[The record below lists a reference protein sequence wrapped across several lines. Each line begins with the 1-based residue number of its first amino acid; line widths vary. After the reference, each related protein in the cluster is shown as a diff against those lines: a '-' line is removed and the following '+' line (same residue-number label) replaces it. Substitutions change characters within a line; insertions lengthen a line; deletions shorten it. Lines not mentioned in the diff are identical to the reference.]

1 MRYLYFGSV
10 RGDLQEGYFY
20 DSRCQSPSPRAQNRG
35 FCALLGFV
43 TLVFGHFE
51 HKIEVFV
58 RFWGLE
64 PSFSGISSTTSRFLC
79 AFSLRDPRFRAV
91 RAQNRGFCAL
101 FAFKTLVFGLSEHKI
116 EVFVLVNLMCSKR
129 LRDYVLTPIYEAST
143 FAEKQLKM
151 EELIP
156 AQSASHYRKTIDD
169 YKLRL
174 KDNPD
179 LKLSE
184 FCKEVHTNYR
194 RVLGWTR
201 RHGISISALKSKAS
215 GGTAWGLSDTE
226 PGNAFIQFVPSSRL
240 TSASLLGISITFPD
254 GVNLTLQESSVES
267 VISLL
272 TIYQSRHGGAKSCS
286 D

>member
-1 MRYLYFGSV
+1 M
-10 RGDLQEGYFY
+10 QEGHDYGKRLGGY
-20 DSRCQSPSPRAQNRG
+20 DKLLHDYASRWQFLSSLCQFLPSRSPLKSSRAQNRG
-35 FCALLGFV
+35 FCALLPFR
-43 TLVFGHFE
+43 TLDF
-51 HKIEVFV
+51 
-58 RFWGLE
+58 
-64 PSFSGISSTTSRFLC
+64 
-79 AFSLRDPRFRAV
+79 
-91 RAQNRGFCAL
+91 
-101 FAFKTLVFGLSEHKI
+101 
-116 EVFVLVNLMCSKR
+116 SKR

-143 FAEKQLKM
+143 FAKKQLKM

-156 AQSASHYRKTIDD
+156 AQAASRYRKTIDD

-184 FCKEVHTNYR
+184 YCKEVHTNYR

-240 TSASLLGISITFPD
+240 TTASLLGISITFPD
-254 GVNLTLQESSVES
+254 GVNLTLQESNVES

>member
-1 MRYLYFGSV
+1 M
-10 RGDLQEGYFY
+10 
-20 DSRCQSPSPRAQNRG
+20 
-35 FCALLGFV
+35 
-43 TLVFGHFE
+43 
-51 HKIEVFV
+51 
-58 RFWGLE
+58 
-64 PSFSGISSTTSRFLC
+64 
-79 AFSLRDPRFRAV
+79 
-91 RAQNRGFCAL
+91 
-101 FAFKTLVFGLSEHKI
+101 
-116 EVFVLVNLMCSKR
+116 
-129 LRDYVLTPIYEAST
+129 
-143 FAEKQLKM
+143 KM

-156 AQSASHYRKTIDD
+156 AQCASRYRKTIDD

-240 TSASLLGISITFPD
+240 TSASL
-254 GVNLTLQESSVES
+254 
-267 VISLL
+267 
-272 TIYQSRHGGAKSCS
+272 
-286 D
+286 

>member
-1 MRYLYFGSV
+1 MLPEHKNSIFVSKRPTIS
-10 RGDLQEGYFY
+10 EK
-20 DSRCQSPSPRAQNRG
+20 SPILTQKPR
-35 FCALLGFV
+35 FCARKAGKWGSRSQKAHKNAD
-43 TLVFGHFE
+43 FG
-51 HKIEVFV
+51 
-58 RFWGLE
+58 
-64 PSFSGISSTTSRFLC
+64 
-79 AFSLRDPRFRAV
+79 
-91 RAQNRGFCAL
+91 
-101 FAFKTLVFGLSEHKI
+101 
-116 EVFVLVNLMCSKR
+116 KR
-129 LRDYVLTPIYEAST
+129 LRGYVLTPIYEAST

-201 RHGISISALKSKAS
+201 RHGISISVLKSKAS

>member
-1 MRYLYFGSV
+1 MRFCPPKPLFSGISSTKSGFLCAFGL
-10 RGDLQEGYFY
+10 RNPHF
-20 DSRCQSPSPRAQNRG
+20 RAFRAQNRG
-35 FCALLGFV
+35 FCAFLAFA
-43 TLVFGHFE
+43 TLVFG
-51 HKIEVFV
+51 
-58 RFWGLE
+58 
-64 PSFSGISSTTSRFLC
+64 
-79 AFSLRDPRFRAV
+79 
-91 RAQNRGFCAL
+91 
-101 FAFKTLVFGLSEHKI
+101 
-116 EVFVLVNLMCSKR
+116 KR

-143 FAEKQLKM
+143 FAKKQLKM

-156 AQSASHYRKTIDD
+156 AQAASRYRKTIDD

>member
-1 MRYLYFGSV
+1 MICRKATFTLSV
-10 RGDLQEGYFY
+10 SAITLPDANFPT
-20 DSRCQSPSPRAQNRG
+20 SRAQNRV
-35 FCALLGFV
+35 FCALLPSGTPIFR
-43 TLVFGHFE
+43 HFE

-58 RFWGLE
+58 RFCPPE
-64 PSFSGISSTTSRFLC
+64 PSFSSVC
-79 AFSLRDPRFRAV
+79 
-91 RAQNRGFCAL
+91 
-101 FAFKTLVFGLSEHKI
+101 
-116 EVFVLVNLMCSKR
+116 KR

-143 FAEKQLKM
+143 FAEKHLKM

-156 AQSASHYRKTIDD
+156 VQSASRYRKTIDD

-184 FCKEVHTNYR
+184 YCKEVHTNYR

-201 RHGISISALKSKAS
+201 RHGISISALKRKAS
-215 GGTAWGLSDTE
+215 GETAWGLSDTE

>member
-1 MRYLYFGSV
+1 MPISSLPGANPPPPSTKTPFLCFF
-10 RGDLQEGYFY
+10 DLRNPHF
-20 DSRCQSPSPRAQNRG
+20 RAFRAQNWG
-35 FCALLGFV
+35 FCAFLAFG
-43 TLVFGHFE
+43 TLVFGRFE

-58 RFWGLE
+58 RFC
-64 PSFSGISSTTSRFLC
+64 RRVV
-79 AFSLRDPRFRAV
+79 AHLRETR
-91 RAQNRGFCAL
+91 
-101 FAFKTLVFGLSEHKI
+101 
-116 EVFVLVNLMCSKR
+116 KR

-156 AQSASHYRKTIDD
+156 VQSASRYRKTIDD

-201 RHGISISALKSKAS
+201 RHGISISALKRKAS

-240 TSASLLGISITFPD
+240 TTASLLGISITFPD

>member
-1 MRYLYFGSV
+1 MCAVICRKAIIILPDVNFLSPW
-10 RGDLQEGYFY
+10 
-20 DSRCQSPSPRAQNRG
+20 CQSPSSRAQNRC
-35 FCALLGFV
+35 FCAFLPFG
-43 TLVFGHFE
+43 TLVFG
-51 HKIEVFV
+51 
-58 RFWGLE
+58 
-64 PSFSGISSTTSRFLC
+64 
-79 AFSLRDPRFRAV
+79 
-91 RAQNRGFCAL
+91 
-101 FAFKTLVFGLSEHKI
+101 
-116 EVFVLVNLMCSKR
+116 KR

-143 FAEKQLKM
+143 FAKKQLKM

-156 AQSASHYRKTIDD
+156 AQAASRYRKTIDD

-201 RHGISISALKSKAS
+201 RHGISISALKRKAS

-240 TSASLLGISITFPD
+240 TTASLLGISITFPD

>member
-1 MRYLYFGSV
+1 M
-10 RGDLQEGYFY
+10 
-20 DSRCQSPSPRAQNRG
+20 PSETP
-35 FCALLGFV
+35 
-43 TLVFGHFE
+43 VFRLFK
-51 HKIEVFV
+51 HKI
-58 RFWGLE
+58 G
-64 PSFSGISSTTSRFLC
+64 
-79 AFSLRDPRFRAV
+79 
-91 RAQNRGFCAL
+91 
-101 FAFKTLVFGLSEHKI
+101 
-116 EVFVLVNLMCSKR
+116 KR

-143 FAEKQLKM
+143 FAEKHFKM

-156 AQSASHYRKTIDD
+156 VQSASHYRKTIDD

-184 FCKEVHTNYR
+184 YCKEVHTNYR

-240 TSASLLGISITFPD
+240 TTASLLGISITFPD

>member
-1 MRYLYFGSV
+1 MRFPV
-10 RGDLQEGYFY
+10 
-20 DSRCQSPSPRAQNRG
+20 P
-35 FCALLGFV
+35 
-43 TLVFGHFE
+43 
-51 HKIEVFV
+51 I
-58 RFWGLE
+58 
-64 PSFSGISSTTSRFLC
+64 TSLPG
-79 AFSLRDPRFRAV
+79 ANP
-91 RAQNRGFCAL
+91 
-101 FAFKTLVFGLSEHKI
+101 
-116 EVFVLVNLMCSKR
+116 SKR

-143 FAEKQLKM
+143 FAKKQLKM

-156 AQSASHYRKTIDD
+156 AQAASRYRKTIDD

-201 RHGISISALKSKAS
+201 RHGISISALKRKAS